1 MFSKQFPIK
10 RTNSHGHTT
19 ITAGANLFCQKSSFH
34 FPKKKTSFKG
44 GPPLFTESFQNM
56 RFFGKLSQ
64 NFKYTY
70 FSGFSR
76 YNSDQVIKKHLL
88 DQENWL
94 ARTRRA
100 RARLRARKPRSR
112 PVILEKSRKLFKLW
126 VTYFGAQ
133 RARNRAR
140 AHLVHANRLSWSW
153 RWFLTTW
160 SLA

>member
-1 MFSKQFPIK
+1 MRREKVKPWLEFLHFLWVTQPVNEFIDVDARMFRMEHIHRSRCVIC
-10 RTNSHGHTT
+10 R
-19 ITAGANLFCQKSSFH
+19 LFVYWGGGKSVD
-34 FPKKKTSFKG
+34 
-44 GPPLFTESFQNM
+44 
-56 RFFGKLSQ
+56 FFR
-64 NFKYTY
+64 NFRHTY
-70 FSGFSR
+70 FNGFSR